1 MPSDEWE
8 SGIFGPVRTGWRES
22 TLTRAAEIEAMAA
35 SMRTDDSPGEAT
47 LFQAIDRHI
56 KAAREAAISA
66 PLKPRRWLRH
76 PRAGGALERALSN
89 LDAAETLL
97 LNVATPAYL
106 LGMIPSILNK
116 VQHHL
121 DPTDPRRQYL
131 EQAADRLGV
140 TDPFAGTPHQ
150 RLAALGDARHEIIAA
165 MRAAQSAAHRE
176 QVQLRNFRNVIAWT
190 TFSMTVVAIG
200 VAIAGFVGHTQIPL
214 CFTPQ
219 EGAWAVVVCP
229 TAESDPFPSDRLAS
243 VTGAPPA
250 APADIDVYVERTAKP
265 WDLAIVELMGLVAAA
280 VAAALSIRG
289 IRGSAERHGVL
300 VWLAALKLP
309 TGAVTAFAGLMLM
322 RGQFVPGLS
331 ALDNSAQI
339 LAWALVFGYAQQLFT
354 HLADRQGQAVLSG
367 MRSTAA
373 VQPPSPAPPSSRRP
387 VETGPAAP
395 AQ

>member
-1 MPSDEWE
+1 MPSEEQE
-8 SGIFGPVRTGWRES
+8 SGIFGPVRVGWRES
-22 TLTRAAEIEAMAA
+22 TLTRASEIEAMAA
-35 SMRTDDSPGEAT
+35 SMQTDISPGDLV
-47 LFQAIDRHI
+47 LFQAIERHV

-76 PRAGGALERALSN
+76 PRAGGGLERAMSN
-89 LDAAETLL
+89 LDAAETHL
-97 LNVATPAYL
+97 LNVATPSYL

-131 EQAADRLGV
+131 EQAADRLGITNPDSV
-140 TDPFAGTPHQ
+140 ATLDQ
-150 RLAALGDARHEIIAA
+150 RLAALRDARHEIIAA

-176 QVQLRNFRNVIAWT
+176 QVQLRNFRNVVAWT
-190 TFSMTVVAIG
+190 TFSMAIVAIG
-200 VAIAGFVGHTQIPL
+200 VAIAGFVGYTQIPL

-229 TAESDPFPSDRLAS
+229 TAESDPFPSDRLAG
-243 VTGAPPA
+243 VTGSPSAT
-250 APADIDVYVERTAKP
+250 PADIDLYVERTAQP

-280 VAAALSIRG
+280 VAAALSIGG

-309 TGAVTAFAGLMLM
+309 TGAVTAFAGLMLL

-354 HLADRQGQAVLSG
+354 HLADRQAQVVLSG

-373 VQPPSPAPPSSRRP
+373 VQPPSPPPSSRRQ
-387 VETGPAAP
+387 VDIGQTGRAG
-395 AQ
+395 